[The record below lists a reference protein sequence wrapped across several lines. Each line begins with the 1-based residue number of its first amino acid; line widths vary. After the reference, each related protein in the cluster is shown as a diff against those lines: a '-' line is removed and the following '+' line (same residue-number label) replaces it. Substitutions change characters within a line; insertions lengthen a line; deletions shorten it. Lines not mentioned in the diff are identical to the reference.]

1 MEMSGLD
8 IALDDLDTV
17 IRRVTENCISSL
29 NEVDESLNNMQEN
42 MSNNVTVVGNGRIFN
57 IFSHA
62 FFSGSKNKLKTKLD
76 SNAKSFSKVSLSGP
90 FNVIYNKD
98 NACSVNI
105 KAPEDILEHI
115 TIYVKDDTLYIEP
128 LNSFTTNRNIVI
140 NITAPYIKDICINGS
155 GMFEAKSEINLL
167 SNNCN
172 MALLIRGSGD
182 IILKR
187 VYAKN
192 LTAEIKG
199 SGDISMKFVEVK
211 RNTDLSIA
219 GSGDISIN
227 TLYTHSVS
235 GNVAG
240 SGDITV
246 VTIFAENIQQQ
257 ISGSGNINF

>member
-1 MEMSGLD
+1 MEISGYD
-8 IALDDLDTV
+8 IDLDDLFNDGFKGV
-17 IRRVTENCISSL
+17 YNSL
-29 NEVDESLNNMQEN
+29 NVVDESLNNIQEN
-42 MSNNVTVVGNGRIFN
+42 MSNNVTVVRNGRIFN

-62 FFSGSKNKLKTKLD
+62 FFSGSKNRLKTKLD

-128 LNSFTTNRNIVI
+128 LNSFTTNKNIII

-172 MALLIRGSGD
+172 MKLLIKGSGD
-182 IILKR
+182 IILKK

-192 LTAEIKG
+192 LTADIKG
-199 SGDISMKFVEVK
+199 SGDINMKFVEVK

-227 TLYTHSVS
+227 TLYAYSVS

-246 VTIFAENIQQQ
+246 VTIFAEDIQQQ
-257 ISGSGNINF
+257 VSGSGNINF